1 LNAQETRFEVDYID
15 YDDYIGDDFEIAGLE
30 PEVGRR
36 RGLRRFGRAFGALA
50 TGGLSEVA
58 IARRQARRAKSAAK
72 RAMALQGAPTIPKTS
87 SFGLVPGAQR
97 QASLPLGSVSILAGA
112 TAQLRVTCER
122 PIQGQRLFLQAIDP
136 ATGARLLGTIV
147 TDIRVGVRPQ
157 ECAVGDQPLD
167 VFDPTSL
174 QAALQLDPLGVGV
187 SFTVGLRNPTSV
199 DAVINGV
206 LFGVAAD

>member
-1 LNAQETRFEVDYID
+1 MDYD
-15 YDDYIGDDFEIAGLE
+15 DDYIGDDFAVMGLE

-36 RGLRRFGRAFGALA
+36 RGLRRFGRALGAIA
-50 TGGLSEVA
+50 TGGMSEVA
-58 IARRQARRAKSAAK
+58 IARRQAQRARGIAK
-72 RAMALQGAPTIPKTS
+72 RAMALQGSPAIPKTS
-87 SFGLVPGAQR
+87 SFGLVPGQQR
-97 QASLPLGSVSILAGA
+97 QASLPLGSVALAAGG

-122 PIQGQRLFLQAIDP
+122 PIQGQRLFLQAIS
-136 ATGARLLGTIV
+136 AAGVRVIGCLV

-174 QAALQLDPLGVGV
+174 QSALQLDPLGVGV
-187 SFTVGLRNPTSV
+187 SFTVGLRNPTATDV
-199 DAVINGV
+199 TVNGV

>member
-1 LNAQETRFEVDYID
+1 MDFD
-15 YDDYIGDDFEIAGLE
+15 DDYIGDDYEYAVMGLE

-36 RGLRRFGRAFGALA
+36 RRGLRRFGRGLGAVF

-58 IARRQARRAKSAAK
+58 IARRQANRAKNVAK
-72 RAMALQGAPTIPKTS
+72 RAMALQGSPGIPKTS
-87 SFGLVPGAQR
+87 SFGLVPGQQR
-97 QASLPLGSVSILAGA
+97 QASLPLGSTQLLAGA
-112 TAQLRVTCER
+112 TGQLRVTCER
-122 PIQGQRLFLQAIDP
+122 PIQGQRLFLQAVDP
-136 ATGARLLGTIV
+136 ATGARILGCIV

-167 VFDPTSL
+167 IFDPTSL

-187 SFTVGLRNPTSV
+187 SFTIGLRNPTST
-199 DAVINGV
+199 DAVVNGA